1 MAETPEAVL
10 VMHPKQR
17 KGLLQ
22 KIRWFDENDT
32 PEERKLIWKL
42 DLLIVPYALLVYWVK
57 YLDAANL
64 SKVLLSPYKNVNTYC
79 NQTMH
84 TFLA

>member
-1 MAETPEAVL
+1 MTEPQL
-10 VMHPKQR
+10 VELGSSSPR
-17 KGLLQ
+17 KGFFQ
-22 KIRWFDENDT
+22 HIRWFDENDT

-64 SKVLLSPYKNVNTYC
+64 STSWIKP
-79 NQTMH
+79 
-84 TFLA
+84 

>member
-1 MAETPEAVL
+1 MAETPEGVL
-10 VMHPKQR
+10 VSDQKAR
-17 KGLLQ
+17 KGLFHNF
-22 KIRWFDENDT
+22 RWFDENDT

-64 SKVLLSPYKNVNTYC
+64 STFS
-79 NQTMH
+79 MH
-84 TFLA
+84 PLVAK